1 MVHRRVSSSVKYRKF
16 GTKVGRP
23 TTLHAAKD
31 ASVEWDFFTAYT
43 EASSLLAIKGDL
55 ILFLDSDDL
64 VDPSIIREAVAVLRP
79 GVSKVQFRMQTID
92 ALGNS
97 LGSFHPQVQSYPDL
111 GANSPVAN

>member
-1 MVHRRVSSSVKYRKF
+1 VWF
-16 GTKVGRP
+16 NGTSAGLFVREISEIWDQGRA
-23 TTLHAAKD
+23 THYIACSKD
-31 ASVEWDFFTAYT
+31 ASVEWDLFTAYT

-79 GVSKVQFRMQTID
+79 SVSKVQFRMQTID

-97 LGSFHPQVQSYPDL
+97 LESFHP
-111 GANSPVAN
+111 